1 MAGIDDPVE
10 GLKVMVEEFY
20 QKIEQND
27 KKWRKGEN
35 VRKLRPSPRGAM
47 SREKEFQEEGIGK
60 NMRSLENTT
69 QEASRK
75 ERYQL
80 AGWKGPVQWVKVDPP
95 IQAKCCEISEQPR
108 QKKILQ
114 ASREWEKKNKK
125 RHHVKNR
132 GWEWLQASQQII
144 ECSGGRCS
152 WTRNSIPTET
162 TNQGQRQNKDYFQ
175 KFRAAITHHELNIPP
190 GTRVELKDG
199 PEGKEWE
206 TQWSQ

>member
-1 MAGIDDPVE
+1 MMAGIDDPVE

-27 KKWRKGEN
+27 KKRRKGEN

-80 AGWKGPVQWVKVDPP
+80 VG
-95 IQAKCCEISEQPR
+95 
-108 QKKILQ
+108 
-114 ASREWEKKNKK
+114 
-125 RHHVKNR
+125 
-132 GWEWLQASQQII
+132 
-144 ECSGGRCS
+144 
-152 WTRNSIPTET
+152 
-162 TNQGQRQNKDYFQ
+162 
-175 KFRAAITHHELNIPP
+175 
-190 GTRVELKDG
+190 
-199 PEGKEWE
+199 
-206 TQWSQ
+206 